1 MTHSGPISRNNR
13 VRFGRTF
20 LFLLHLI
27 HPCNLPTFLSFVL
40 PFQQV
45 RRYPPK
51 RITEIVS
58 AQVAEL
64 RRKEVRRSPRSAGPV
79 AGRVALRVC
88 ERPRIGI
95 ERRRDEGFLRRIVRT
110 TGRHLSER
118 FRKIGSGPPL
128 C

>member
-51 RITEIVS
+51 RITQIVS

-64 RRKEVRRSPRSAGPV
+64 RRKEVRPPPDQQGRLRIGWRSGCARDRALASSGGAMRVFSAG
-79 AGRVALRVC
+79 
-88 ERPRIGI
+88 
-95 ERRRDEGFLRRIVRT
+95 
-110 TGRHLSER
+110 
-118 FRKIGSGPPL
+118 
-128 C
+128 